1 MEALDDQQ
9 LVRDA
14 QEGSTEAFAELVR
27 RHQRAAL
34 RLATVVSGSAD
45 DADDIAQEAFV
56 KAHRALHRFR
66 EGAEFRPWMFRIVA
80 NTAKNHRR
88 AAGRRARLAI
98 KAASMA
104 PPAPQPGVEAHDRR
118 QWLVAALNRLG
129 AGDRMVLA
137 LRYFEEMTE
146 REMAEVMGCRPGT
159 VKSRLSRAM
168 GRLRAAL
175 DEEDADA

>member
-1 MEALDDQQ
+1 MIEDDQE

-14 QEGSTEAFAELVR
+14 QAGSTAAFAELVR

-45 DADDIAQEAFV
+45 EADDIAQEAFV
-56 KAHRALHRFR
+56 KAHRSLHRFR

-88 AAGRRARLAI
+88 AAGRRARLALR
-98 KAASMA
+98 AATLA
-104 PPAPQPGVEAHDRR
+104 PAPAQPEVEAHARSR
-118 QWLVAALNRLG
+118 WLVDALNRLG
-129 AGDRMVLA
+129 SVDRTVLA

-146 REMAEVMGCRPGT
+146 DEMAAAMGCRPGT

-168 GRLRAAL
+168 GRLRDAL
-175 DEEDADA
+175 ADEEQHDG